1 METNFALAVFER
13 AYFYTCGCGRAY
25 FHSGVY
31 AVIMES
37 LSDVGFLECVGCRHV
52 RHLFA
57 DGNTSGTRRRKKK
70 RKERRL
76 IVTRGFL
83 FEVSLYEDTVFIP
96 LDLLAL
102 ADEQPAN
109 TISFSR

>member
-1 METNFALAVFER
+1 MLGFWSAWVAV
-13 AYFYTCGCGRAY
+13 TLDICLPT
-25 FHSGVY
+25 
-31 AVIMES
+31 VIHQVLGGE
-37 LSDVGFLECVGCRHV
+37 
-52 RHLFA
+52 
-57 DGNTSGTRRRKKK
+57 K
-70 RKERRL
+70 KERRL